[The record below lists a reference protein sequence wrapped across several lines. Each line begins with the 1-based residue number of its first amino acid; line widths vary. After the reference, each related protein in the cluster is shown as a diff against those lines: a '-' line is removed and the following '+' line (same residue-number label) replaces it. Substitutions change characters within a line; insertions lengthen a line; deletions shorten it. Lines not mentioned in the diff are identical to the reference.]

1 MSDESHDQPA
11 GLPPDPFEQAP
22 DRARTWLIIG
32 SVIGGV
38 ASFSAMIWASMLL
51 ATPADGNLVIGLPL
65 LFMMML
71 FLVLLVACIVLG
83 YIGARRRPRV

>member
-1 MSDESHDQPA
+1 
-11 GLPPDPFEQAP
+11 
-22 DRARTWLIIG
+22 
-32 SVIGGV
+32 
-38 ASFSAMIWASMLL
+38 MLL